1 MPEEESLP
9 GPFMDPGTP
18 TATGHMARLEAE
30 FRAKEASLAE
40 REGECVVR
48 ESEIA
53 AMLRT
58 QAATRA
64 ESEAAAQAIA
74 RIQAAN
80 VGLKAELERRE
91 QELSD
96 REFALQA
103 REARSGATSIADRE
117 TAVAKAESDSMRLNE
132 ASMQREAAA
141 DEREKILQELTAL
154 MREREHACNARETQL
169 ASGEA
174 ALRDASVDLLDRS
187 THQQQR
193 HGPSENDDS
202 ADLAMASGLLERRVA
217 DVARRETQC
226 EEREAATEDFL
237 DEIRKLHASVQEREQ
252 NAAEREETLDK
263 LGEAIERRQAN
274 LTVAEKQRGDAL
286 DAIQE
291 SLSQREREM
300 ERREAGGGGADGVGA
315 MTTGVGAMTTVVAS
329 ASSPPRSPNKKV
341 NFAAVAAAA
350 ADGVNKDAGEDHAGD
365 GEPTEKDEEIAK
377 MAKMC
382 EVLMM
387 KCELLELEKRSA
399 EEKLVQMTEVATTAA
414 ALAQKL
420 DDAVNSQQ
428 VLITETKAERDTLRT
443 ALEDGGRTPTAAND
457 EAGGSQTA
465 LQKAL
470 MDTLVAR
477 SEALEAGFVDLEER
491 AQAAQSSS
499 QRDRAALESATA
511 RQRLLESEAR
521 HLRAENATLASTP
534 PPTKSRVSV
543 RLAKELESAKAEIAS
558 LRLARIAADRKAAA
572 AENAAK
578 NAVARIRKS
587 ASQGAAKFGKREAER
602 LAEKELGR
610 ARRDAERANEE
621 LAMVRITHEAELGE
635 MARSAASER
644 GVEAVWVK
652 LADAARHECDEN
664 KRALADTEAS
674 LDAARREGRA
684 MYATTFAAMA
694 ATAAANDKLD
704 FRTAAL
710 DACAA
715 ALETAAAAAKV
726 DGDDLDGECDFDV
739 VADALSAP
747 IEALGVLEELALTAA
762 AKYADSDVGEL
773 EARVCAAVGGVVDAA
788 RGIAA
793 AAAALKAINERHA
806 LRTPPPSTLTS
817 ATSPLAFDAGFDV
830 ATSPFTFDQPSP
842 VIVAPAEAPLI
853 DLKSP
858 PRSPVR
864 ATPPPA
870 ARVPP
875 PRGGRATPPAAAVP
889 WANDLLP
896 RVGRRVD
903 AVVSSPEDSLVASVE
918 RATSPAMQRLSAI
931 EASLSSRRVSM
942 MDRIK
947 MFDK

>member
-202 ADLAMASGLLERRVA
+202 ADLAMASGLLERRVV

-226 EEREAATEDFL
+226 EERERATEDFL

-300 ERREAGGGGADGVGA
+300 ERREGAGGGGPPEGVGA
-315 MTTGVGAMTTVVAS
+315 MTTGVASAS

-350 ADGVNKDAGEDHAGD
+350 ADGVNKDAGD

-443 ALEDGGRTPTAAND
+443 ALEDGGRVTTIAND

-470 MDTLVAR
+470 METLVAR

-491 AQAAQSSS
+491 ASAAQSSS
-499 QRDRAALESATA
+499 QRDRAALESALA

-739 VADALSAP
+739 ITDALSAP

-762 AKYADSDVGEL
+762 AKYVDGDVGEL

-793 AAAALKAINERHA
+793 AAAALKAVNERHA

-830 ATSPFTFDQPSP
+830 ATSPFTFDQPSSP
-842 VIVAPAEAPLI
+842 VFVAPAEAPLI

-875 PRGGRATPPAAAVP
+875 PRGGRATPPAPAVP

-931 EASLSSRRVSM
+931 EASLSSRRISM

>member
-174 ALRDASVDLLDRS
+174 ALRDASEDLFNRS
-187 THQQQR
+187 THQQ
-193 HGPSENDDS
+193 PSENDDS
-202 ADLAMASGLLERRVA
+202 ADLAVASGLLERRVA

-226 EEREAATEDFL
+226 EERERATEDFL

-315 MTTGVGAMTTVVAS
+315 MTTGAMTTVVAS

-428 VLITETKAERDTLRT
+428 LLITETKAERDTLRT
-443 ALEDGGRTPTAAND
+443 ALEDGGRIPTAAKD
-457 EAGGSQTA
+457 DAGGSQTA

-470 MDTLVAR
+470 METLVAR

-664 KRALADTEAS
+664 KRALADTQAS

-694 ATAAANDKLD
+694 ATADANDKLD

-715 ALETAAAAAKV
+715 ALEAAAAAAKV

-762 AKYADSDVGEL
+762 AKYADGDVGEL

-793 AAAALKAINERHA
+793 AAAALKAVNERHA

-830 ATSPFTFDQPSP
+830 ATSPFTFDQPSSP
-842 VIVAPAEAPLI
+842 LVVAPAEAPLI

-875 PRGGRATPPAAAVP
+875 PPRGGRATTPAAAVP

-931 EASLSSRRVSM
+931 EASLSSRRISM

>member
-103 REARSGATSIADRE
+103 REARSGATSVAERE
-117 TAVAKAESDSMRLNE
+117 TAVAKAETDARALND
-132 ASMQREAAA
+132 ASAQREAAA

-187 THQQQR
+187 THQQRR

-226 EEREAATEDFL
+226 EERERATEDFL

-252 NAAEREETLDK
+252 NASEREETLDK

-300 ERREAGGGGADGVGA
+300 ERREGAGGGGVEGVGA
-315 MTTGVGAMTTVVAS
+315 MTTAVAS

-350 ADGVNKDAGEDHAGD
+350 ADGVNKDAGDQDAGD
-365 GEPTEKDEEIAK
+365 GESTEKDEEIAK

-443 ALEDGGRTPTAAND
+443 ALEDGGRVTLTVAND
-457 EAGGSQTA
+457 EAEGSQTA

-470 MDTLVAR
+470 METLVAR

-491 AQAAQSSS
+491 ASAAQSSS
-499 QRDRAALESATA
+499 QRDRAALESALA
-511 RQRLLESEAR
+511 RQRQLESEAR

-602 LAEKELGR
+602 LAEKELAR
-610 ARRDAERANEE
+610 ARRDAERAQEE

-635 MARSAASER
+635 MARSAASGR

-664 KRALADTEAS
+664 KRQLADTEAS

-694 ATAAANDKLD
+694 ATADANDKLD

-715 ALETAAAAAKV
+715 ALETAAAAAKI
-726 DGDDLDGECDFDV
+726 DGDDLDGECDFDL

-747 IEALGVLEELALTAA
+747 IEALGVLEELALTAV
-762 AKYADSDVGEL
+762 AKYADGDVGEL

-842 VIVAPAEAPLI
+842 VIVPPAEAPLI

-858 PRSPVR
+858 PRSPAR
-864 ATPPPA
+864 ATPPP

-875 PRGGRATPPAAAVP
+875 PRGGKATPPAPAVP

>member
-103 REARSGATSIADRE
+103 REARSGATSVAERE
-117 TAVAKAESDSMRLNE
+117 TAVAKAESDALMRE
-132 ASMQREAAA
+132 DASAQREAAA

-174 ALRDASVDLLDRS
+174 ALRDASEDLFNRS
-187 THQQQR
+187 THQQ
-193 HGPSENDDS
+193 PSENDDS
-202 ADLAMASGLLERRVA
+202 ADLAVASGLLERRVA
-217 DVARRETQC
+217 DVVRRETQC
-226 EEREAATEDFL
+226 EERERATEDFL

-300 ERREAGGGGADGVGA
+300 ERREGAGGGGVEGVGA
-315 MTTGVGAMTTVVAS
+315 MTTGVAS

-350 ADGVNKDAGEDHAGD
+350 ADGVNKDAGD

-428 VLITETKAERDTLRT
+428 LLITETKAERDTLRT
-443 ALEDGGRTPTAAND
+443 ALEDGGRVPTAAND
-457 EAGGSQTA
+457 EAEGSQTA

-470 MDTLVAR
+470 METLVAR

-491 AQAAQSSS
+491 AQAAQASS

-694 ATAAANDKLD
+694 ATAAAGDKLD

-715 ALETAAAAAKV
+715 ALEAAAAAAKV

-762 AKYADSDVGEL
+762 AKYADCDVGEL

-793 AAAALKAINERHA
+793 SAAALKAVNERHA
-806 LRTPPPSTLTS
+806 MRTPPPSTLTS

-830 ATSPFTFDQPSP
+830 ATSPFTFDQPPSP

-870 ARVPP
+870 RVSPP
-875 PRGGRATPPAAAVP
+875 PRGGRATPPAPAVP

-903 AVVSSPEDSLVASVE
+903 AVVSSTEDSLVASVE

>member
-40 REGECVVR
+40 RESECVVR

-53 AMLRT
+53 SMLRT

-174 ALRDASVDLLDRS
+174 ALRDASVGLLDRS
-187 THQQQR
+187 THQQRR

-202 ADLAMASGLLERRVA
+202 ADLAVASGLLERRVA

-226 EEREAATEDFL
+226 EERERATEDFL

-300 ERREAGGGGADGVGA
+300 ERREGAGGGGVEGVGA
-315 MTTGVGAMTTVVAS
+315 MTTGVAS

-443 ALEDGGRTPTAAND
+443 ALEDGGRIPTAAKD
-457 EAGGSQTA
+457 EAEGSQTA

-674 LDAARREGRA
+674 LDAARIEGRA

-694 ATAAANDKLD
+694 ATAAAGDKLD

-715 ALETAAAAAKV
+715 ALEAAAAAAKV

-762 AKYADSDVGEL
+762 AKYAGGDVGEL

-793 AAAALKAINERHA
+793 AAAALKAVNERHA
-806 LRTPPPSTLTS
+806 MRTPPPSTLTS

-830 ATSPFTFDQPSP
+830 ATSPFTFDQPSSP
-842 VIVAPAEAPLI
+842 LVVAPAEAPLI

>member
-1 MPEEESLP
+1 
-9 GPFMDPGTP
+9 
-18 TATGHMARLEAE
+18 MARLEAE

-103 REARSGATSIADRE
+103 REARSGATSVADRE

-174 ALRDASVDLLDRS
+174 ALRDASVDLFNRS
-187 THQQQR
+187 THQQR
-193 HGPSENDDS
+193 LSGPSENDDS
-202 ADLAMASGLLERRVA
+202 ADLAVASGLLERRVA

-300 ERREAGGGGADGVGA
+300 ERREGAGGGGPPDGVGA
-315 MTTGVGAMTTVVAS
+315 MTTGVASAS

-694 ATAAANDKLD
+694 ATAAAGDKLD

-715 ALETAAAAAKV
+715 ALEAAAAAAKV

-762 AKYADSDVGEL
+762 AKYADGDVGEL

-793 AAAALKAINERHA
+793 AAAALKAVNERHA

-830 ATSPFTFDQPSP
+830 ATSPFTFDQPSSP
-842 VIVAPAEAPLI
+842 LVVPPAEAPLI

-931 EASLSSRRVSM
+931 EASLSSRRISM

>member
-1 MPEEESLP
+1 
-9 GPFMDPGTP
+9 
-18 TATGHMARLEAE
+18 
-30 FRAKEASLAE
+30 
-40 REGECVVR
+40 
-48 ESEIA
+48 
-53 AMLRT
+53 
-58 QAATRA
+58 
-64 ESEAAAQAIA
+64 
-74 RIQAAN
+74 
-80 VGLKAELERRE
+80 
-91 QELSD
+91 
-96 REFALQA
+96 
-103 REARSGATSIADRE
+103 
-117 TAVAKAESDSMRLNE
+117 
-132 ASMQREAAA
+132 
-141 DEREKILQELTAL
+141 

-174 ALRDASVDLLDRS
+174 ALRDASEDLFNRS
-187 THQQQR
+187 THQQ
-193 HGPSENDDS
+193 PSENDDS
-202 ADLAMASGLLERRVA
+202 ADLAVASGLLERRVA

-226 EEREAATEDFL
+226 EERERATEDFL

-300 ERREAGGGGADGVGA
+300 ERREEAGGGGVEGVGA
-315 MTTGVGAMTTVVAS
+315 MTTGVAS

-443 ALEDGGRTPTAAND
+443 ALEDGGRTTTAAND

-470 MDTLVAR
+470 METLVAR

-664 KRALADTEAS
+664 KRALADAEAS

-715 ALETAAAAAKV
+715 ALEAAAAAAKV
-726 DGDDLDGECDFDV
+726 DGDDLDGDCDFDV

-762 AKYADSDVGEL
+762 AKYADGDVGEL

-793 AAAALKAINERHA
+793 AAAALKAVNERHA
-806 LRTPPPSTLTS
+806 MRTPPPSTLTS

-830 ATSPFTFDQPSP
+830 ATSPFTFDQPSSP
-842 VIVAPAEAPLI
+842 LVVPPAEAPLI

-875 PRGGRATPPAAAVP
+875 PPGGRATPPAAAVP

-896 RVGRRVD
+896 RGGGVGRRVD

-931 EASLSSRRVSM
+931 EASLSSRRISM

>member
-174 ALRDASVDLLDRS
+174 ALRDASEDLFNRS
-187 THQQQR
+187 TDQQLR

-202 ADLAMASGLLERRVA
+202 ADLAVASGLLERRVA

-226 EEREAATEDFL
+226 EERERATEDFL

-300 ERREAGGGGADGVGA
+300 ERREAGGGGAEGVGA
-315 MTTGVGAMTTVVAS
+315 MTSVVAS

-428 VLITETKAERDTLRT
+428 LLITETKAERDTLRT
-443 ALEDGGRTPTAAND
+443 ALEDGGRTTTAAND

-470 MDTLVAR
+470 METLVAR

-491 AQAAQSSS
+491 ASAAQSSS
-499 QRDRAALESATA
+499 QCDRAALESALA
-511 RQRLLESEAR
+511 RQRQLESEAR

-664 KRALADTEAS
+664 KRQLADTEAS

-694 ATAAANDKLD
+694 ATAAAGDKLD

-715 ALETAAAAAKV
+715 ALEAAAAAAKL

-762 AKYADSDVGEL
+762 AKYADGDVGEL
-773 EARVCAAVGGVVDAA
+773 EARVCAAVGDVVDAA

-806 LRTPPPSTLTS
+806 MRTPPPSTLTS

-842 VIVAPAEAPLI
+842 LVVAPAEAPLI

-870 ARVPP
+870 RVPP
-875 PRGGRATPPAAAVP
+875 PRGSRATTPAAAVP

-931 EASLSSRRVSM
+931 EASLSSRRISM

>member
-117 TAVAKAESDSMRLNE
+117 TAVANAETDARALND
-132 ASMQREAAA
+132 ASAQREAAA

-187 THQQQR
+187 THQQRR

-226 EEREAATEDFL
+226 EERERATEDFL

-252 NAAEREETLDK
+252 NASEREETLDK

-300 ERREAGGGGADGVGA
+300 ERREGAGGGGVEGVGA
-315 MTTGVGAMTTVVAS
+315 MTTAVAS

-350 ADGVNKDAGEDHAGD
+350 ADGVNKDAGDQDAGD
-365 GEPTEKDEEIAK
+365 GESTEKDEEIAK

-443 ALEDGGRTPTAAND
+443 ALEDGGRTTTAAND

-470 MDTLVAR
+470 MESLVAR

-491 AQAAQSSS
+491 ASAAQSSS
-499 QRDRAALESATA
+499 QRDRAALESALA
-511 RQRLLESEAR
+511 RQRQLESEAR

-602 LAEKELGR
+602 LAEKELAR
-610 ARRDAERANEE
+610 ARRDAERAQEE

-635 MARSAASER
+635 MARSAASGR

-664 KRALADTEAS
+664 KRQLADTEAS

-694 ATAAANDKLD
+694 ATADANDKLD

-715 ALETAAAAAKV
+715 ALETAAAAAKI
-726 DGDDLDGECDFDV
+726 DGDDLDGECDFDL

-762 AKYADSDVGEL
+762 AKYADGDVGEL
-773 EARVCAAVGGVVDAA
+773 EARVCAAVGDVVDAA

-842 VIVAPAEAPLI
+842 LVVAPAEAPLI

-858 PRSPVR
+858 PRSPAR
-864 ATPPPA
+864 ATPPP

-875 PRGGRATPPAAAVP
+875 PRGGKATPPAPAVP

>member
-187 THQQQR
+187 THQQRR

-202 ADLAMASGLLERRVA
+202 ADLAVASGLLERRVA

-226 EEREAATEDFL
+226 EERERATEDFL

-443 ALEDGGRTPTAAND
+443 ALEDGGRVPTVAND

-470 MDTLVAR
+470 METLVAR

-491 AQAAQSSS
+491 ASGGAVVVAARQSRARVRDWLVSDCSSPRLDIFERRTRRWRRRPRPPNHASPSGSPRSSS
-499 QRDRAALESATA
+499 PLKPRSHPCGWRESPPIA
-511 RQRLLESEAR
+511 RLPRLKTRRKTRWLG
-521 HLRAENATLASTP
+521 
-534 PPTKSRVSV
+534 
-543 RLAKELESAKAEIAS
+543 SANP
-558 LRLARIAADRKAAA
+558 RR
-572 AENAAK
+572 
-578 NAVARIRKS
+578 
-587 ASQGAAKFGKREAER
+587 
-602 LAEKELGR
+602 R
-610 ARRDAERANEE
+610 ARPSLAN
-621 LAMVRITHEAELGE
+621 G
-635 MARSAASER
+635 
-644 GVEAVWVK
+644 
-652 LADAARHECDEN
+652 
-664 KRALADTEAS
+664 
-674 LDAARREGRA
+674 
-684 MYATTFAAMA
+684 
-694 ATAAANDKLD
+694 
-704 FRTAAL
+704 
-710 DACAA
+710 
-715 ALETAAAAAKV
+715 
-726 DGDDLDGECDFDV
+726 
-739 VADALSAP
+739 
-747 IEALGVLEELALTAA
+747 
-762 AKYADSDVGEL
+762 
-773 EARVCAAVGGVVDAA
+773 
-788 RGIAA
+788 
-793 AAAALKAINERHA
+793 
-806 LRTPPPSTLTS
+806 
-817 ATSPLAFDAGFDV
+817 
-830 ATSPFTFDQPSP
+830 
-842 VIVAPAEAPLI
+842 
-853 DLKSP
+853 
-858 PRSPVR
+858 
-864 ATPPPA
+864 
-870 ARVPP
+870 
-875 PRGGRATPPAAAVP
+875 
-889 WANDLLP
+889 
-896 RVGRRVD
+896 
-903 AVVSSPEDSLVASVE
+903 
-918 RATSPAMQRLSAI
+918 RLSG
-931 EASLSSRRVSM
+931 
-942 MDRIK
+942 
-947 MFDK
+947 

>member
-174 ALRDASVDLLDRS
+174 ALRDASEDLFNRS
-187 THQQQR
+187 THQQR
-193 HGPSENDDS
+193 SHGPSENDDS
-202 ADLAMASGLLERRVA
+202 ADLAVASGLLERRVA

-226 EEREAATEDFL
+226 EERERATEDFL

-291 SLSQREREM
+291 SLCQREREM
-300 ERREAGGGGADGVGA
+300 ERREAGGGGAEGVGA
-315 MTTGVGAMTTVVAS
+315 MTTGVASAS

-443 ALEDGGRTPTAAND
+443 ALEDGGRVPTIAND
-457 EAGGSQTA
+457 DAGGSQTA

-470 MDTLVAR
+470 METLVAR

-664 KRALADTEAS
+664 KRALADAEAS

-694 ATAAANDKLD
+694 ATAAAGDKLD

-726 DGDDLDGECDFDV
+726 DGDELDGECDFDV

-762 AKYADSDVGEL
+762 AKYADGDVGEL

-793 AAAALKAINERHA
+793 AAAALKAVNERHA

-830 ATSPFTFDQPSP
+830 ATSPFTFDQPPSP
-842 VIVAPAEAPLI
+842 LVVAPAEAPLI

-870 ARVPP
+870 RVPP
-875 PRGGRATPPAAAVP
+875 PRGSRATPPAAAVP

-903 AVVSSPEDSLVASVE
+903 AVVSSTEDSLVASVE

>member
-174 ALRDASVDLLDRS
+174 ALRDASEDLFNRS
-187 THQQQR
+187 THQQR
-193 HGPSENDDS
+193 SHGPSENDDS
-202 ADLAMASGLLERRVA
+202 ADLAVASGLLERRVA

-226 EEREAATEDFL
+226 EERERATEDFL

-300 ERREAGGGGADGVGA
+300 ERREGAGGGGPPEGVGA
-315 MTTGVGAMTTVVAS
+315 MTTGVASAS

-350 ADGVNKDAGEDHAGD
+350 ADGVNKDAGD

-443 ALEDGGRTPTAAND
+443 ALEDGGRIPTAAKD

-470 MDTLVAR
+470 METLVAR

-491 AQAAQSSS
+491 ALAAQSSS
-499 QRDRAALESATA
+499 QRDRAALESALA

-602 LAEKELGR
+602 LAEKELAR

-694 ATAAANDKLD
+694 ATAAAGDKLD

-726 DGDDLDGECDFDV
+726 DGDELDGECDFDV

-762 AKYADSDVGEL
+762 AKYADGDVGEL

-793 AAAALKAINERHA
+793 AAAALKAVNERHA
-806 LRTPPPSTLTS
+806 IRTPPPSTLTS

-842 VIVAPAEAPLI
+842 PVFVPPAEAPLI

-875 PRGGRATPPAAAVP
+875 PRGGRATPPPAAVP

-903 AVVSSPEDSLVASVE
+903 AIVSSPEDSLVASVE

-931 EASLSSRRVSM
+931 EASLSSRRISM

>member
-103 REARSGATSIADRE
+103 REARSGATSVADRE

-174 ALRDASVDLLDRS
+174 ALRDASEDLFNRS
-187 THQQQR
+187 THQQ
-193 HGPSENDDS
+193 PSENDDS
-202 ADLAMASGLLERRVA
+202 ADLAVASGLLERRVA

-226 EEREAATEDFL
+226 EERERATEDFL

-300 ERREAGGGGADGVGA
+300 ERREAGGGGAE
-315 MTTGVGAMTTVVAS
+315 GVGAMTTVVAS

-443 ALEDGGRTPTAAND
+443 ALEDGGRTTTAAND

-470 MDTLVAR
+470 METLVAR

-511 RQRLLESEAR
+511 RQRLLESEVR

-664 KRALADTEAS
+664 KRALADTETS

-694 ATAAANDKLD
+694 ATTAAGDKLD

-715 ALETAAAAAKV
+715 ALEAAAAAAKL

-762 AKYADSDVGEL
+762 AKYADGDVGEL

-793 AAAALKAINERHA
+793 AAAALKAVNERHA
-806 LRTPPPSTLTS
+806 MRTPPPSTLTS

-842 VIVAPAEAPLI
+842 PVVVAPAEAPLI

-870 ARVPP
+870 RVLP

-931 EASLSSRRVSM
+931 EASLSSRRISM

>member
-187 THQQQR
+187 TNQQRR

-226 EEREAATEDFL
+226 EERERATEDFL

-443 ALEDGGRTPTAAND
+443 ALEGGGRVPTAAND
-457 EAGGSQTA
+457 EAEGSQTA

-470 MDTLVAR
+470 METLVAR

-694 ATAAANDKLD
+694 ATAAAGDKLD

-715 ALETAAAAAKV
+715 ALEAAAAAAKV

-870 ARVPP
+870 RVPP
-875 PRGGRATPPAAAVP
+875 PRGGKATPPAAAVP

>member
-117 TAVAKAESDSMRLNE
+117 TAVANAETDARALND
-132 ASMQREAAA
+132 ASAQREAAA

-174 ALRDASVDLLDRS
+174 ALRDASEDLLDRS
-187 THQQQR
+187 THQQRR

-202 ADLAMASGLLERRVA
+202 ADLAIASGLLERRVA

-226 EEREAATEDFL
+226 EERERATEDFL

-252 NAAEREETLDK
+252 NASEREETLDK

-274 LTVAEKQRGDAL
+274 LTVAEKQRADAL

-300 ERREAGGGGADGVGA
+300 ERREAGGGGAEGVGA
-315 MTTGVGAMTTVVAS
+315 MTSVVAS

-350 ADGVNKDAGEDHAGD
+350 ADGVNKDAGDQDAGD

-443 ALEDGGRTPTAAND
+443 ALEDGGRVTLTVAND
-457 EAGGSQTA
+457 EAEGSQTA

-470 MDTLVAR
+470 METLVAR

-491 AQAAQSSS
+491 ASAAQSSS
-499 QRDRAALESATA
+499 QCDRAALESALA
-511 RQRLLESEAR
+511 RQRQLESEAR

-694 ATAAANDKLD
+694 ATTDANDKLD

-715 ALETAAAAAKV
+715 ALEAAAAVAKV

-762 AKYADSDVGEL
+762 AKYADGDVGEL
-773 EARVCAAVGGVVDAA
+773 EARVCAAVGDVVDAA

-806 LRTPPPSTLTS
+806 MRTPPPSTLTS

-842 VIVAPAEAPLI
+842 LVVAPAEAPLI

-870 ARVPP
+870 RVPP
-875 PRGGRATPPAAAVP
+875 PRGSRATTPAAAVP

-931 EASLSSRRVSM
+931 EASLSSRRISM

>member
-40 REGECVVR
+40 RESECVVR

-53 AMLRT
+53 SMLRT

-103 REARSGATSIADRE
+103 REARSGATSVADRE

-187 THQQQR
+187 THQQRR

-202 ADLAMASGLLERRVA
+202 ADLAVASGLLERRVA

-226 EEREAATEDFL
+226 EERERATEDFL

-300 ERREAGGGGADGVGA
+300 ERREGAGGGGVEGVGA
-315 MTTGVGAMTTVVAS
+315 MTTGVAS

-365 GEPTEKDEEIAK
+365 GEPTEKDEEMAK

-443 ALEDGGRTPTAAND
+443 ALEDGGRIPTAAKD
-457 EAGGSQTA
+457 EAEGSQTA

-664 KRALADTEAS
+664 KRALADAEAS

-694 ATAAANDKLD
+694 ATAAAGDKLD

-715 ALETAAAAAKV
+715 ALEAAAAAAKV
-726 DGDDLDGECDFDV
+726 DGDDLDGDDCDFDV

-762 AKYADSDVGEL
+762 AKYADCDVGEL

-793 AAAALKAINERHA
+793 AAAALKAVNERHA
-806 LRTPPPSTLTS
+806 MRTPPPSTLTS

-842 VIVAPAEAPLI
+842 PVVVAPAEAPLI

>member
-103 REARSGATSIADRE
+103 REARSGATSVAERE
-117 TAVAKAESDSMRLNE
+117 TAVAKAETDARALND
-132 ASMQREAAA
+132 ASAQREAAA

-174 ALRDASVDLLDRS
+174 ALRDASEDLLDRS
-187 THQQQR
+187 THQQRR

-202 ADLAMASGLLERRVA
+202 ADLAIASGLLERRVA

-226 EEREAATEDFL
+226 EERERATEDFL

-252 NAAEREETLDK
+252 NASEREETLDK

-300 ERREAGGGGADGVGA
+300 ERREGAGGGGVEGVGA
-315 MTTGVGAMTTVVAS
+315 MTTAVAS

-350 ADGVNKDAGEDHAGD
+350 ADGVNKDAGDQDAGD

-443 ALEDGGRTPTAAND
+443 ALEDGGRTTTAAND

-470 MDTLVAR
+470 MESLVAR

-491 AQAAQSSS
+491 ASAAQSSS
-499 QRDRAALESATA
+499 QRDRAALESALA
-511 RQRLLESEAR
+511 RQRQLESEAR

-602 LAEKELGR
+602 LAEKELAR
-610 ARRDAERANEE
+610 ARRDAERAREE

-635 MARSAASER
+635 MARSAASGR

-664 KRALADTEAS
+664 KRQLADTEAS

-694 ATAAANDKLD
+694 ATADANDKLD

-715 ALETAAAAAKV
+715 ALETAAAAAKI
-726 DGDDLDGECDFDV
+726 DGDDLDGECDFDL

-762 AKYADSDVGEL
+762 AKYADGDVGEL
-773 EARVCAAVGGVVDAA
+773 EARVCAAVGDVVDAA

-842 VIVAPAEAPLI
+842 VIVPPAEAPLI

-870 ARVPP
+870 RVPP
-875 PRGGRATPPAAAVP
+875 PRGSRATTPAPAVP

>member
-103 REARSGATSIADRE
+103 REARSGATSIAERE
-117 TAVAKAESDSMRLNE
+117 TAVAKAETDARALND
-132 ASMQREAAA
+132 ASAQREAAA

-202 ADLAMASGLLERRVA
+202 ADLAMASGLLERRVV

-226 EEREAATEDFL
+226 EERERATEDFL

-252 NAAEREETLDK
+252 NASEREETLDK

-315 MTTGVGAMTTVVAS
+315 MTTGAMTTVVAS

-443 ALEDGGRTPTAAND
+443 ALEDGGRVTLTVAND
-457 EAGGSQTA
+457 EAEGSQTA

-470 MDTLVAR
+470 METLVAR

-491 AQAAQSSS
+491 A
-499 QRDRAALESATA
+499 
-511 RQRLLESEAR
+511 
-521 HLRAENATLASTP
+521 
-534 PPTKSRVSV
+534 
-543 RLAKELESAKAEIAS
+543 
-558 LRLARIAADRKAAA
+558 
-572 AENAAK
+572 
-578 NAVARIRKS
+578 
-587 ASQGAAKFGKREAER
+587 
-602 LAEKELGR
+602 
-610 ARRDAERANEE
+610 
-621 LAMVRITHEAELGE
+621 
-635 MARSAASER
+635 
-644 GVEAVWVK
+644 
-652 LADAARHECDEN
+652 
-664 KRALADTEAS
+664 
-674 LDAARREGRA
+674 
-684 MYATTFAAMA
+684 
-694 ATAAANDKLD
+694 
-704 FRTAAL
+704 
-710 DACAA
+710 
-715 ALETAAAAAKV
+715 
-726 DGDDLDGECDFDV
+726 
-739 VADALSAP
+739 
-747 IEALGVLEELALTAA
+747 
-762 AKYADSDVGEL
+762 
-773 EARVCAAVGGVVDAA
+773 
-788 RGIAA
+788 
-793 AAAALKAINERHA
+793 
-806 LRTPPPSTLTS
+806 
-817 ATSPLAFDAGFDV
+817 
-830 ATSPFTFDQPSP
+830 
-842 VIVAPAEAPLI
+842 
-853 DLKSP
+853 
-858 PRSPVR
+858 
-864 ATPPPA
+864 
-870 ARVPP
+870 
-875 PRGGRATPPAAAVP
+875 
-889 WANDLLP
+889 
-896 RVGRRVD
+896 
-903 AVVSSPEDSLVASVE
+903 
-918 RATSPAMQRLSAI
+918 
-931 EASLSSRRVSM
+931 
-942 MDRIK
+942 
-947 MFDK
+947 

>member
-1 MPEEESLP
+1 
-9 GPFMDPGTP
+9 
-18 TATGHMARLEAE
+18 MARLEAE

-117 TAVAKAESDSMRLNE
+117 TAVAKAESDARALND
-132 ASMQREAAA
+132 ASAQREAAA

-174 ALRDASVDLLDRS
+174 ALRDASEDLFNRS
-187 THQQQR
+187 THQQ
-193 HGPSENDDS
+193 PSENDDS
-202 ADLAMASGLLERRVA
+202 ADLAVASGLLERRVA

-300 ERREAGGGGADGVGA
+300 ERREEAGGGGVEGVGA
-315 MTTGVGAMTTVVAS
+315 MTTGVAS

-350 ADGVNKDAGEDHAGD
+350 ADGVNKDAGDQDAGD
-365 GEPTEKDEEIAK
+365 GELTEKDEEIAK

-443 ALEDGGRTPTAAND
+443 ALEDGGRVPTIAND

-470 MDTLVAR
+470 METLVAR

-664 KRALADTEAS
+664 KRALADAEAS

-715 ALETAAAAAKV
+715 ALEAAAAAAKV
-726 DGDDLDGECDFDV
+726 DGDDLDGDCDFDV

-762 AKYADSDVGEL
+762 AKYADGDVGEL

-793 AAAALKAINERHA
+793 AAAALKAVNERHA
-806 LRTPPPSTLTS
+806 MRTPPPSTLTS

-830 ATSPFTFDQPSP
+830 ATSPFTFDQPSSP
-842 VIVAPAEAPLI
+842 LVVPPAEAPLI

-875 PRGGRATPPAAAVP
+875 PPGGRATPPAAAVP

-896 RVGRRVD
+896 RGGGVGRRVD

-931 EASLSSRRVSM
+931 EASLSSRRISM

>member
-1 MPEEESLP
+1 
-9 GPFMDPGTP
+9 
-18 TATGHMARLEAE
+18 MARLEAE

-202 ADLAMASGLLERRVA
+202 ADLAMASGLLERRVV

-226 EEREAATEDFL
+226 EERERATEDFL

-300 ERREAGGGGADGVGA
+300 ERREGAGGGGPPEGVGA
-315 MTTGVGAMTTVVAS
+315 MTTGVASAS

-350 ADGVNKDAGEDHAGD
+350 ADGVNKDAGD

-443 ALEDGGRTPTAAND
+443 ALEDGGRVTTIAND

-470 MDTLVAR
+470 METLVAR

-491 AQAAQSSS
+491 ASAAQSSS
-499 QRDRAALESATA
+499 QRDRAALESALA

-762 AKYADSDVGEL
+762 AKYVDGDVGEL

-793 AAAALKAINERHA
+793 AAAALKAVNERHA

-830 ATSPFTFDQPSP
+830 ATSPFTFDQPSSP
-842 VIVAPAEAPLI
+842 VFVAPAEAPLI

-875 PRGGRATPPAAAVP
+875 PRGGRATPPAPAVP

-931 EASLSSRRVSM
+931 EASLSSRRISM

>member
-202 ADLAMASGLLERRVA
+202 ADLAMASGLLERRVV

-226 EEREAATEDFL
+226 EERERATEDFL

-300 ERREAGGGGADGVGA
+300 ERREGAGGGGVEGVGA
-315 MTTGVGAMTTVVAS
+315 MTTAVAS

-350 ADGVNKDAGEDHAGD
+350 ADGVNKDAGDQDAGD
-365 GEPTEKDEEIAK
+365 GESTEKDEEIAK

-443 ALEDGGRTPTAAND
+443 ALEDGGRVTTIAND

-470 MDTLVAR
+470 METLVAR

-491 AQAAQSSS
+491 ASAAQSSS
-499 QRDRAALESATA
+499 QRDRAALESALA
-511 RQRLLESEAR
+511 RQRQLESEAR

-602 LAEKELGR
+602 LAEKELAR
-610 ARRDAERANEE
+610 ARRDAERAQEE

-635 MARSAASER
+635 MARSAASGR

-664 KRALADTEAS
+664 KRQLADTEAS

-694 ATAAANDKLD
+694 ATADANDKLD

-715 ALETAAAAAKV
+715 ALETAAAAAKI
-726 DGDDLDGECDFDV
+726 DGDDLDGECDFDL

-762 AKYADSDVGEL
+762 AKYVDGDVGEL

-793 AAAALKAINERHA
+793 AAAALKAVNERHA

-842 VIVAPAEAPLI
+842 VIVPPAEAPLI

-875 PRGGRATPPAAAVP
+875 PRGGRATPPAPAVP

-931 EASLSSRRVSM
+931 EASLSSRRISM

>member
-1 MPEEESLP
+1 MPEEESHP

-18 TATGHMARLEAE
+18 TAAGHMARLEAE

-174 ALRDASVDLLDRS
+174 ALRDASEDLFNRS
-187 THQQQR
+187 THQQ
-193 HGPSENDDS
+193 PSENDDS
-202 ADLAMASGLLERRVA
+202 ADLAVASGLLERRVA

-226 EEREAATEDFL
+226 EERERATEDFL

-300 ERREAGGGGADGVGA
+300 ERREGAGGGGPPEGVGA
-315 MTTGVGAMTTVVAS
+315 MTTGVASAS

-428 VLITETKAERDTLRT
+428 LLITETKAERDTLRT
-443 ALEDGGRTPTAAND
+443 ALEDGERIPTAAKD

-470 MDTLVAR
+470 METLVAR

-499 QRDRAALESATA
+499 QRDRAALESALA

-664 KRALADTEAS
+664 KRALADTQAS

-694 ATAAANDKLD
+694 ATADANDKLD

-762 AKYADSDVGEL
+762 AKYVDGDVGEL

-793 AAAALKAINERHA
+793 AAAALKAVNERHA

-830 ATSPFTFDQPSP
+830 ATSPFTFDQPSSP
-842 VIVAPAEAPLI
+842 VFVAPAEAPLI

-875 PRGGRATPPAAAVP
+875 PPRGGRATTPAAAVP

-931 EASLSSRRVSM
+931 EASLSSRRISM

>member
-174 ALRDASVDLLDRS
+174 ALRDASEDLFNRS
-187 THQQQR
+187 THQQ
-193 HGPSENDDS
+193 PSENDDS
-202 ADLAMASGLLERRVA
+202 ADLAVASGLLERRVA

-226 EEREAATEDFL
+226 EERERATEDFL

-300 ERREAGGGGADGVGA
+300 ERREEAGGGGVEGVGA
-315 MTTGVGAMTTVVAS
+315 MTTGVAS

-428 VLITETKAERDTLRT
+428 LLITETKAERDTLRT
-443 ALEDGGRTPTAAND
+443 ALEDGGRIPTAAKD
-457 EAGGSQTA
+457 DAGGSQTA

-470 MDTLVAR
+470 METLVAR

-511 RQRLLESEAR
+511 RQRLLESEVR

-694 ATAAANDKLD
+694 ATTDANDKLD

-715 ALETAAAAAKV
+715 ALEAAAAAAKV

-762 AKYADSDVGEL
+762 AKYADGDVGEL

-793 AAAALKAINERHA
+793 AAAALKAVNERHA
-806 LRTPPPSTLTS
+806 MRTPPPSTLTS

-842 VIVAPAEAPLI
+842 PVVVAPAEAPLI

-870 ARVPP
+870 RVPP
-875 PRGGRATPPAAAVP
+875 PRGSRATTPAAAVP

-903 AVVSSPEDSLVASVE
+903 AVVSSPEDSSLVASVE

-931 EASLSSRRVSM
+931 EASLSSRRISM

>member
-1 MPEEESLP
+1 
-9 GPFMDPGTP
+9 
-18 TATGHMARLEAE
+18 
-30 FRAKEASLAE
+30 
-40 REGECVVR
+40 
-48 ESEIA
+48 
-53 AMLRT
+53 
-58 QAATRA
+58 
-64 ESEAAAQAIA
+64 
-74 RIQAAN
+74 
-80 VGLKAELERRE
+80 
-91 QELSD
+91 
-96 REFALQA
+96 
-103 REARSGATSIADRE
+103 
-117 TAVAKAESDSMRLNE
+117 
-132 ASMQREAAA
+132 
-141 DEREKILQELTAL
+141 
-154 MREREHACNARETQL
+154 
-169 ASGEA
+169 
-174 ALRDASVDLLDRS
+174 
-187 THQQQR
+187 
-193 HGPSENDDS
+193 
-202 ADLAMASGLLERRVA
+202 
-217 DVARRETQC
+217 
-226 EEREAATEDFL
+226 
-237 DEIRKLHASVQEREQ
+237 
-252 NAAEREETLDK
+252 
-263 LGEAIERRQAN
+263 
-274 LTVAEKQRGDAL
+274 
-286 DAIQE
+286 
-291 SLSQREREM
+291 
-300 ERREAGGGGADGVGA
+300 
-315 MTTGVGAMTTVVAS
+315 MTTGVASAS

-350 ADGVNKDAGEDHAGD
+350 ADGVNKDAGDQDAGD
-365 GEPTEKDEEIAK
+365 GELTEKDEEIAK

-443 ALEDGGRTPTAAND
+443 ALEDGGRVPTIAND

-470 MDTLVAR
+470 METLVAR

-664 KRALADTEAS
+664 KRALADAEAS

-715 ALETAAAAAKV
+715 ALEAAAAAAKV
-726 DGDDLDGECDFDV
+726 DGDDLDGDCDFDV

-762 AKYADSDVGEL
+762 AKYADGDVGEL

-793 AAAALKAINERHA
+793 AAAALKAVNERHA
-806 LRTPPPSTLTS
+806 MRTPPPSTLTS

-830 ATSPFTFDQPSP
+830 ATSPFTFDQPSSP
-842 VIVAPAEAPLI
+842 LVVPPAEAPLI

-875 PRGGRATPPAAAVP
+875 PPGGRATPPAAAVP

-896 RVGRRVD
+896 RGGGVGRRVD

-931 EASLSSRRVSM
+931 EASLSSRRISM

>member
-117 TAVAKAESDSMRLNE
+117 TAVAKAESDARALND
-132 ASMQREAAA
+132 ASAQREAAA

-202 ADLAMASGLLERRVA
+202 ADLAVASGLLERRVA

-226 EEREAATEDFL
+226 EERERATEDFL

-300 ERREAGGGGADGVGA
+300 ERREGAGGGGTEGVGA
-315 MTTGVGAMTTVVAS
+315 MTTGVASAS

-350 ADGVNKDAGEDHAGD
+350 ADGVNKDAGDQDAGD
-365 GEPTEKDEEIAK
+365 GELTEKDEEIAK

-443 ALEDGGRTPTAAND
+443 ALEDGGRVPTIAND

-470 MDTLVAR
+470 METLVAR

-664 KRALADTEAS
+664 KRALADAEAS

-715 ALETAAAAAKV
+715 ALEAAAAAAKV

-762 AKYADSDVGEL
+762 AKYADDDVGEL

-793 AAAALKAINERHA
+793 AAAALKAVNERHA
-806 LRTPPPSTLTS
+806 MRTPPPSTLTS

-842 VIVAPAEAPLI
+842 PVVVAPAEAPLI

-864 ATPPPA
+864 ATPPP

-931 EASLSSRRVSM
+931 EASLSSRRISM

>member
-202 ADLAMASGLLERRVA
+202 ADLAMASGLLERRVV

-226 EEREAATEDFL
+226 EERERATEDFL

-300 ERREAGGGGADGVGA
+300 ERREGAGGGGPPEGVGA
-315 MTTGVGAMTTVVAS
+315 MTTGVASAS

-350 ADGVNKDAGEDHAGD
+350 ADGVNKDAGD

-443 ALEDGGRTPTAAND
+443 ALEDGGRVTTIAND

-470 MDTLVAR
+470 METLVAR

-491 AQAAQSSS
+491 ASAAQSSS
-499 QRDRAALESATA
+499 QRDRAALESALA

-739 VADALSAP
+739 ITDALSAP

-762 AKYADSDVGEL
+762 AKYVDGDVGEL

-793 AAAALKAINERHA
+793 AAAALKAVNERHA

-875 PRGGRATPPAAAVP
+875 PRGGRATPPAPAVP

-931 EASLSSRRVSM
+931 EASLSSRRISM

-947 MFDK
+947 MFEK

>member
-103 REARSGATSIADRE
+103 REARSGATSVAERE
-117 TAVAKAESDSMRLNE
+117 TAVAKAETDARALND
-132 ASMQREAAA
+132 ASAQREAAA

-187 THQQQR
+187 THQQRR

-226 EEREAATEDFL
+226 EERERATEDFL

-252 NAAEREETLDK
+252 NASEREETLDK

-315 MTTGVGAMTTVVAS
+315 MTTGAMTTVVAS

-350 ADGVNKDAGEDHAGD
+350 ADGVNKDAGDQDAGD
-365 GEPTEKDEEIAK
+365 GESTEKDEEIAK

-443 ALEDGGRTPTAAND
+443 ALEDGGRTTTAAND

-470 MDTLVAR
+470 MESLVAR

-491 AQAAQSSS
+491 ASAAQSSS
-499 QRDRAALESATA
+499 QRDRAALESALA
-511 RQRLLESEAR
+511 RQRQLESEAR

-602 LAEKELGR
+602 LAEKELAR
-610 ARRDAERANEE
+610 ARRDAERAQEE

-635 MARSAASER
+635 MARSAASGR

-664 KRALADTEAS
+664 KRQLADTEAS

-694 ATAAANDKLD
+694 ATADANDKLD

-715 ALETAAAAAKV
+715 ALETAAAAAKI
-726 DGDDLDGECDFDV
+726 DGDDLDGECDFDL

-762 AKYADSDVGEL
+762 AKYVDGDVGEL

-793 AAAALKAINERHA
+793 AAAALKAVNERHA

-875 PRGGRATPPAAAVP
+875 PRGGRATPPAPAVP

>member
-1 MPEEESLP
+1 
-9 GPFMDPGTP
+9 
-18 TATGHMARLEAE
+18 MARLEAE

-202 ADLAMASGLLERRVA
+202 ADLAMASGLLERRVV

-226 EEREAATEDFL
+226 EERERATEDFL

-315 MTTGVGAMTTVVAS
+315 MTTGAMTTVVAS

-443 ALEDGGRTPTAAND
+443 ALEDGGRVTTIAND

-470 MDTLVAR
+470 METLVAR

-491 AQAAQSSS
+491 ASAAQSSS
-499 QRDRAALESATA
+499 QRDRAALESALA

-762 AKYADSDVGEL
+762 AKYVDGDVGEL

-793 AAAALKAINERHA
+793 AAAALKAVNERHA

-830 ATSPFTFDQPSP
+830 ATSPFTFDQPSSP
-842 VIVAPAEAPLI
+842 VFVAPAEAPLI

-875 PRGGRATPPAAAVP
+875 PRGGRATPPAPAVP

-931 EASLSSRRVSM
+931 EASLSSRRISM

>member
-1 MPEEESLP
+1 
-9 GPFMDPGTP
+9 
-18 TATGHMARLEAE
+18 
-30 FRAKEASLAE
+30 
-40 REGECVVR
+40 
-48 ESEIA
+48 
-53 AMLRT
+53 
-58 QAATRA
+58 
-64 ESEAAAQAIA
+64 
-74 RIQAAN
+74 
-80 VGLKAELERRE
+80 
-91 QELSD
+91 
-96 REFALQA
+96 
-103 REARSGATSIADRE
+103 
-117 TAVAKAESDSMRLNE
+117 
-132 ASMQREAAA
+132 
-141 DEREKILQELTAL
+141 
-154 MREREHACNARETQL
+154 
-169 ASGEA
+169 
-174 ALRDASVDLLDRS
+174 
-187 THQQQR
+187 
-193 HGPSENDDS
+193 
-202 ADLAMASGLLERRVA
+202 MASGLLERRVA

-226 EEREAATEDFL
+226 EERERATEDFL

-300 ERREAGGGGADGVGA
+300 ERREGAGGGGPPEGVGA
-315 MTTGVGAMTTVVAS
+315 MTTGVASAS

-443 ALEDGGRTPTAAND
+443 ALEDGGRVPTIAND

-470 MDTLVAR
+470 METLVAR

-664 KRALADTEAS
+664 KRALADAEAS

-694 ATAAANDKLD
+694 ATAAAGDKLD

-715 ALETAAAAAKV
+715 ALEAAAAAAKV

-762 AKYADSDVGEL
+762 AKYADGDVGEL

-793 AAAALKAINERHA
+793 AAAALKAVNERHA

-830 ATSPFTFDQPSP
+830 ATSPFTFDQPSSPLVVPP
-842 VIVAPAEAPLI
+842 VEAPLI

-870 ARVPP
+870 RVPP
-875 PRGGRATPPAAAVP
+875 PRGSRATPPAAAVP

-903 AVVSSPEDSLVASVE
+903 AVVSSTEDSLVASVE

>member
-103 REARSGATSIADRE
+103 REARSGATSIAERE

-174 ALRDASVDLLDRS
+174 ALRDASEDLFNRS
-187 THQQQR
+187 THQQR
-193 HGPSENDDS
+193 SHGPSENDDS
-202 ADLAMASGLLERRVA
+202 ADLAVASGLLERRVA

-226 EEREAATEDFL
+226 EERERATEDFL

-291 SLSQREREM
+291 SLNQREREM
-300 ERREAGGGGADGVGA
+300 ERREGAGGGGPPEGVGA
-315 MTTGVGAMTTVVAS
+315 MTTGVASAS

-428 VLITETKAERDTLRT
+428 LLITETKAERDTLRT
-443 ALEDGGRTPTAAND
+443 ALEDGGRVPTIAND
-457 EAGGSQTA
+457 DAGGSQTA

-470 MDTLVAR
+470 METLVAR

-664 KRALADTEAS
+664 KRALADAEAS

-694 ATAAANDKLD
+694 ATAAAGDKLD

-726 DGDDLDGECDFDV
+726 DGDELDGECDFDV

-762 AKYADSDVGEL
+762 AKYADGDVGEL

-793 AAAALKAINERHA
+793 AAAALKAVNERHA

-830 ATSPFTFDQPSP
+830 ATSPFTFDQPSSPLVVPP
-842 VIVAPAEAPLI
+842 VEAPLI

-870 ARVPP
+870 RVPP
-875 PRGGRATPPAAAVP
+875 PRGSRATPPAAAVP

-903 AVVSSPEDSLVASVE
+903 AVVSSTEDSLVASVE

>member
-174 ALRDASVDLLDRS
+174 ALRDASEDLFNRS
-187 THQQQR
+187 THQQ
-193 HGPSENDDS
+193 PSENDDS
-202 ADLAMASGLLERRVA
+202 ADLAVASGLLERRVA

-226 EEREAATEDFL
+226 EERERATEDFL

-274 LTVAEKQRGDAL
+274 LTVAENQRGDAL

-300 ERREAGGGGADGVGA
+300 ERREGAGGGGPPEGVGA
-315 MTTGVGAMTTVVAS
+315 MTTGVASAS

-350 ADGVNKDAGEDHAGD
+350 ADGVNKDAGD

-428 VLITETKAERDTLRT
+428 LLITETKAERDTLRT
-443 ALEDGGRTPTAAND
+443 ALEDGGRIPTAAKD

-470 MDTLVAR
+470 METLVAR

-694 ATAAANDKLD
+694 ATTDANDKLD

-715 ALETAAAAAKV
+715 ALEAAAAAAKV
-726 DGDDLDGECDFDV
+726 DGDDLDGACDFDV

-762 AKYADSDVGEL
+762 AKYADGDVGEL

-793 AAAALKAINERHA
+793 AAAALKAVNERHA

-817 ATSPLAFDAGFDV
+817 STSPLAFDAGFDV
-830 ATSPFTFDQPSP
+830 ATSPFTFDQPSSP
-842 VIVAPAEAPLI
+842 LVVASAEAPLI

-870 ARVPP
+870 RVPP
-875 PRGGRATPPAAAVP
+875 PRGGRTTPPAPAVP

-931 EASLSSRRVSM
+931 EASLSSRRISM

>member
-64 ESEAAAQAIA
+64 ESESAAQAIA

-132 ASMQREAAA
+132 ASAQREAAA

-174 ALRDASVDLLDRS
+174 ALRDASEDLFNRS
-187 THQQQR
+187 THQQR
-193 HGPSENDDS
+193 SHGPSENDDS
-202 ADLAMASGLLERRVA
+202 ADLAVASGLLERRVA

-226 EEREAATEDFL
+226 EERERATEDFL

-291 SLSQREREM
+291 SLNQREREM
-300 ERREAGGGGADGVGA
+300 ERREGAGGGGPPEGVGA
-315 MTTGVGAMTTVVAS
+315 MTTGVASAS

-443 ALEDGGRTPTAAND
+443 ALEDGGRVPTIAND
-457 EAGGSQTA
+457 DAGGSQTA

-470 MDTLVAR
+470 METLVAR

-694 ATAAANDKLD
+694 ATGAAGDKLD

-726 DGDDLDGECDFDV
+726 DGDELDGECDFDV

-762 AKYADSDVGEL
+762 AKYADGDVGEL

-793 AAAALKAINERHA
+793 AAAALKAVNERHA
-806 LRTPPPSTLTS
+806 MRTPPPSTLTS

-830 ATSPFTFDQPSP
+830 ATSPFTFDQPPSP

-870 ARVPP
+870 RVSPP
-875 PRGGRATPPAAAVP
+875 PRGGRATPPAPAVP

-903 AVVSSPEDSLVASVE
+903 AVVSSTEDSLVASVE

-931 EASLSSRRVSM
+931 EASLSSRRISM